1 MQDDRGMIYGLEERI
16 PAGWI
21 IRKMTVERSRGGTT
35 HFAPLT
41 RFLQRGY
48 GLDHATAQRIASGLD
63 DRRGRGVALSTGQ
76 RFRVTEFGSSTRYT
90 VGDIEAAHPSEDGPV
105 PVLPVAPATA

>member
-1 MQDDRGMIYGLEERI
+1 MQDDRGMIYGLQERV

-21 IRKMTVERSRGGTT
+21 IRKLTVERSRGGTS

-48 GLDHATAQRIASGLD
+48 GLDQATARRIISGLED
-63 DRRGRGVALSTGQ
+63 YRGRGVALSTGQ
-76 RFRVTEFGSSTRYT
+76 RFRVTEFGSSTPYR
-90 VGDIEAAHPSEDGPV
+90 VGDIVAAQVREDGPV
-105 PVLPVAPATA
+105 PVLPDGA

>member
-1 MQDDRGMIYGLEERI
+1 MRDDRGMIYGLEGRV

-21 IRKMTVERSRGGTT
+21 IRKTTVERSRGGTT

-41 RFLQRGY
+41 RFPRRGY
-48 GLDHATAQRIASGLD
+48 GLDQATARRIASGLD

-76 RFRVTEFGSSTRYT
+76 RFRITEFGSSTRYT
-90 VGDIEAAHPSEDGPV
+90 VGDIEPAHASEDDPV
-105 PVLPVAPATA
+105 PVVRGGF